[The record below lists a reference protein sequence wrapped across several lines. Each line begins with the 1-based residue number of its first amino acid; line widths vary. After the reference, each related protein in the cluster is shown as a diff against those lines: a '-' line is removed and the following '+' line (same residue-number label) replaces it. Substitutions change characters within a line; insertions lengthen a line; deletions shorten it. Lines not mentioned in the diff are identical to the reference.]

1 LKCKAL
7 ECSQQTQFRHTR
19 KNSRRKDLRLGD
31 FQNFG
36 LEEELWAMAYGEV
49 WPLIRKAL
57 TIQQWSESADQRRT
71 WFFSKQKIG
80 A

>member
-1 LKCKAL
+1 M
-7 ECSQQTQFRHTR
+7 EDSR
-19 KNSRRKDLRLGD
+19 KSGERRLRRCY
-31 FQNFG
+31 QCNR

-57 TIQQWSESADQRRT
+57 TVQQRPEGAGQQRS
-71 WFFSKQKIG
+71 FVSKWKIG

>member
-1 LKCKAL
+1 M
-7 ECSQQTQFRHTR
+7 EDNR
-19 KNSRRKDLRLGD
+19 KSDERRLRRCY
-31 FQNFG
+31 QCNR

-57 TIQQWSESADQRRT
+57 TVQQWSESADQRRT
-71 WFFSKQKIG
+71 WFVSKQKIG